1 MFVRGWDIC
10 VAESMAT
17 VFIYLVYWYREKP
30 HLGDDPDHCLWT
42 ERPKINIW
50 IARAAQKK
58 KTHGQIYDFSIK
70 MRAILFIT
78 LAKDTDIEFI
88 ATPFRANKDLD
99 NLIQKKSVP
108 QPPVV

>member
-1 MFVRGWDIC
+1 MNGTAQDKYLDC
-10 VAESMAT
+10 ASSAE
-17 VFIYLVYWYREKP
+17 
-30 HLGDDPDHCLWT
+30 
-42 ERPKINIW
+42 
-50 IARAAQKK
+50 K

-99 NLIQKKSVP
+99 NLIQKKNPIPLEEPASGGVDL
-108 QPPVV
+108 